1 MDLSISREEVVAAP
15 PARPPTD
22 NFNNYGNNVQQN
34 RSNGNTARPSI
45 ESIIDARKA
54 SNPAEVCFSI
64 PRQSVGAVIGKGGQN
79 LRDLHS
85 NFGVRVY
92 IEKEDFNGKRLVV
105 LSYVG
110 SGPDNEAVLQSNLSL
125 EEALKRCQ
133 ERVEMVVDEQSKHKQ
148 GGEASFQAEH
158 EA

>member
-1 MDLSISREEVVAAP
+1 MAAP
-15 PARPPTD
+15 PARPAAD
-22 NFNNYGNNVQQN
+22 NFNYGGGNVQQN
-34 RSNGNTARPSI
+34 RTNTNNASRPTI
-45 ESIIDARKA
+45 ESIIDARKT

-110 SGPDNEAVLQSNLSL
+110 TGPDNEPVVQSNLAP
-125 EEALKRCQ
+125 EDALKRCQ
-133 ERVEMVVDEQSKHKQ
+133 ERVEIVVDEQSKHKQ
-148 GGEASFQAEH
+148 GGDSSFSSEVEQQS
-158 EA
+158 